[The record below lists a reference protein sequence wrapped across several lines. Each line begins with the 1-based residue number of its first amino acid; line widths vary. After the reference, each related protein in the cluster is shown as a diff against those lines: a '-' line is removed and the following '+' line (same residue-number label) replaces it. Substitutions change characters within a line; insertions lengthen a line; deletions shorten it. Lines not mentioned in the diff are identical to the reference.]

1 MGNAPPIFF
10 EAGTPAWVSLPSIAG
25 QVYATNV
32 PQARLLNAATV
43 QKKNA
48 LVPKSCL
55 AAGSGKNGGFSKK
68 APDIRCLVSALGA
81 GPGLRKPKVFS
92 PRRNAG
98 TYRGAGRTGSAPLF
112 AAAPWVVDDSELENH
127 QPSISGDEV
136 QNRGKRRSAA
146 CGGASKPLSRNPP
159 KRCQWQK
166 KRLRPKARFGA
177 QPLAERHLA
186 RRCGFE
192 DGPRSAG
199 ALHLPIGWPDGEQ
212 KRHDWR
218 PRQGPGIVL
227 PQRWARIEIPLQC
240 LSLTGRGRFSL

>member
-1 MGNAPPIFF
+1 M
-10 EAGTPAWVSLPSIAG
+10 
-25 QVYATNV
+25 
-32 PQARLLNAATV
+32 
-43 QKKNA
+43 

-55 AAGSGKNGGFSKK
+55 AAGLGKDGGFSKK
-68 APDIRCLVSALGA
+68 APDIRCLVSALDA
-81 GPGLRKPKVFS
+81 GQGFSNPPVVS
-92 PRRNAG
+92 PRRKV
-98 TYRGAGRTGSAPLF
+98 GSCPGCESNWLCF
-112 AAAPWVVDDSELENH
+112 SFRCRSVGGQRQLPSNY
-127 QPSISGDEV
+127 QPSISGGEV
-136 QNRGKRRSAA
+136 QNRGPQPPGLVVLRGGLEGGKRRSAA

-166 KRLRPKARFGA
+166 KRG
-177 QPLAERHLA
+177 
-186 RRCGFE
+186 GFE

-240 LSLTGRGRFSL
+240 LSLTGRGCFSL